1 MPLPRGLVEQFE
13 PSDDD
18 LPEALPVV
26 VPDASPAE
34 SETIAGLL
42 ARIAEYQAANA
53 VLKL

>member
-1 MPLPRGLVEQFE
+1 MALPRGLAEQF
-13 PSDDD
+13 DG